1 MRALFLTKY
10 GAQGASS
17 RYRALQY
24 LPFLAARGWNVE
36 WQPLLPDRYL
46 ERLYLYGQRS
56 FLDVCRAYLK
66 RLAYLRKADLGSFD
80 AIYVQCE
87 VFPFVPAWLE
97 SALLAPAGNLVLDYD
112 DAAFIPYDGRPFLRG
127 KIPSLMRRAR
137 TVIVGNDYLSEYAS
151 RYSERVSVIPTVVD
165 LARYSSRQDYEC
177 RDERGLVIGWV
188 GTPVTA
194 RYLSTLAGVLRQVAR
209 EHAVVVR
216 CVGTPAGFSI
226 PGVLVESV
234 PWSEATEAGII
245 RTFDIGVMP
254 LAQEPFAQGK
264 CGLKLIQYMACGV
277 PAAGAKL
284 GANAEIIR
292 HGVDGFLA
300 SRDEEYVE
308 VIERL
313 AGDAALRAR
322 IGRAGRRRVEE
333 RYSLQARA
341 QEFCSVLE
349 RAANG

>member
-1 MRALFLTKY
+1 MQQLASITFLV
-10 GAQGASS
+10 
-17 RYRALQY
+17 R
-24 LPFLAARGWNVE
+24 
-36 WQPLLPDRYL
+36 
-46 ERLYLYGQRS
+46 
-56 FLDVCRAYLK
+56 
-66 RLAYLRKADLGSFD
+66 
-80 AIYVQCE
+80 
-87 VFPFVPAWLE
+87 
-97 SALLAPAGNLVLDYD
+97 DYD
-112 DAAFIPYDGRPFLRG
+112 DAAFLPYDRMLFLRG
-127 KIPSLMRRAR
+127 KIASLMRGAR
-137 TVIVGNDYLSEYAS
+137 TVIVGNDFLSRYAS
-151 RYSERVSVIPTVVD
+151 RYSECVSVIPTVVD
-165 LARYSSRQDYEC
+165 LTRYNPREDYEC

-194 RYLSTLAGVLRQVAR
+194 RYLSTLAGSLRQVAR
-209 EHAVVVR
+209 DRAVVVR

-277 PAAGAKL
+277 PAIGAKV
-284 GANAEIIR
+284 GANTEIIR
-292 HGVDGFLA
+292 HGADGFLA
-300 SRDEEYVE
+300 SRDEDYVE

-313 AGDAALRAR
+313 AGDAALRAH

-341 QEFCSVLE
+341 QEFCNVLE
-349 RAANG
+349 GAANG

>member
-24 LPFLAARGWNVE
+24 LPSLAARGWNVE
-36 WQPLLPDRYL
+36 WQPLLPDHYL
-46 ERLYLYGQRS
+46 QELYLRGQRS
-56 FLDVCRAYLK
+56 VVEVCRAYRK
-66 RLAYLRKADLGSFD
+66 RLAYLCKGDLGSFD
-80 AIYVQCE
+80 AVYVQCE
-87 VFPFVPAWLE
+87 LFPYIPAWLE
-97 SALLAPAGNLVLDYD
+97 SSLLAPAGNLVLDYD

-127 KIPSLMRRAR
+127 KIASLMRQARA
-137 TVIVGNDYLSEYAS
+137 VIVGNDFLSQYAS

-165 LARYSSRQDYEC
+165 LARYSPREDYEC
-177 RDERGLVIGWV
+177 HDEQGLVIGWV

-194 RYLSTLAGVLRQVAR
+194 RYLSTLAGTLRRVAR
-209 EHAVVVR
+209 DRAVVVR

-254 LAQEPFAQGK
+254 LAQEPFAEGK

-277 PAAGAKL
+277 PAVGAKL
-284 GANAEIIR
+284 GANTEIIR

-300 SRDEEYVE
+300 AGDEDYVE

-313 AGDAALRAR
+313 AVDAALRAR
-322 IGRAGRRRVEE
+322 VGRAGRRRVEE

-341 QEFCSVLE
+341 QEFCNVLE

>member
-10 GAQGASS
+10 GAQGAST

-24 LPFLAARGWNVE
+24 LPLLAARGWNVE

-46 ERLYLYGQRS
+46 ERLYLCGQRS
-56 FLDVCRAYLK
+56 FLEVGRAYVK

-80 AIYVQCE
+80 AVYVQCE
-87 VFPFVPAWLE
+87 VFPFVPVWLE

-127 KIPSLMRRAR
+127 KIPALMRRAR
-137 TVIVGNDYLSEYAS
+137 TVIVGNGYLSQYAS
-151 RYSERVSVIPTVVD
+151 RYNERVSVIPTVVD
-165 LARYSSRQDYEC
+165 LARYSPRQDYEC

-194 RYLSTLAGVLRQVAR
+194 RYLSTMAGVLRQVAR
-209 EHAVVVR
+209 ERAVVVR
-216 CVGTPAGFSI
+216 CAGTPAGFSI
-226 PGVLVESV
+226 PGVSVESV

-254 LAQEPFAQGK
+254 LAQEPFAKGK

-308 VIERL
+308 AIERL
-313 AGDAALRAR
+313 AGDAALRAH

>member
-1 MRALFLTKY
+1 MRALFLTRY
-10 GAQGASS
+10 GAQGATS

-36 WQPLLPDRYL
+36 WQPLLPDHYL
-46 ERLYLYGQRS
+46 QRLYLSGRRS
-56 FLDVCRAYLK
+56 FLEVCQAYGK
-66 RLAYLRKADLGSFD
+66 RLAFLWQGDLGSFD
-80 AIYVQCE
+80 AIYVQYE
-87 VFPFVPAWLE
+87 VFPYVPAWLE
-97 SALLAPAGNLVLDYD
+97 STLLGPAGNLVLDYD
-112 DAAFIPYDGRPFLRG
+112 DAAFIPYGVRPFLRG

-137 TVIVGNDYLSEYAS
+137 TVIVGNDYLSQYAS
-151 RYSERVSVIPTVVD
+151 RYSEHVSVIPTVVD
-165 LARYSSRQDYEC
+165 LDRYSPRQNYEC

-194 RYLSTLAGVLRQVAR
+194 RYLSTLAGVFRQAAR
-209 EHAVVVR
+209 DHAVVVR

-226 PGVLVESV
+226 PGVLVETV
-234 PWSEATEAGII
+234 PWSEATESEIV

-254 LAQEPFAQGK
+254 LAAEPFAEGK

-277 PAAGAKL
+277 PAVGARL
-284 GANAEIIR
+284 GANTEIIR
-292 HGVDGFLA
+292 QGVDGFLA
-300 SRDEEYVE
+300 SRDEEYLG

-313 AGDAALRAR
+313 AGDAAVRAR